1 MKYKVV
7 LMIVVI
13 VVKNKLNTVVLY
25 IRDYQ
30 LISENVPFVPF
41 FIPIILLTVAKD
53 VIPENMTGCVKN
65 LITLNIFFHYRDPLL
80 YTIKLSNTCQLP
92 LMY

>member
-1 MKYKVV
+1 
-7 LMIVVI
+7 MIVVI
-13 VVKNKLNTVVLY
+13 VVTNKLNTVVLY

-30 LISENVPFVPF
+30 LISDNIPFVPF

-65 LITLNIFFHYRDPLL
+65 LITLDIFSCFRDPLL
-80 YTIKLSNTCQLP
+80 YTIKLSETCHLP
-92 LMY
+92 